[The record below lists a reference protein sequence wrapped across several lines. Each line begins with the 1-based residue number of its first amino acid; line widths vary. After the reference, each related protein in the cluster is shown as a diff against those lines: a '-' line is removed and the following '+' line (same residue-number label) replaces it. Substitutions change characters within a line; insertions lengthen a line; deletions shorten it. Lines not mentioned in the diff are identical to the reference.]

1 MNKEELLKSV
11 NNLQNE
17 YDAFYMMNGYSWE
30 KEKNTHAYEF
40 ELLSELK
47 GDKVHNALAWI
58 HNCYDC
64 YYKDEIAKDKDNPF
78 NYLREVIEN
87 EK

>member
-1 MNKEELLKSV
+1 MNKEELLESV

-30 KEKNTHAYEF
+30 KGKNTHAYEF

-58 HNCYDC
+58 HNCYDH
-64 YYKDEIAKDKDNPF
+64 YYKDEIAKDDNNPF

-87 EK
+87 G